1 MTAVNT
7 TITTVMRTVADALKL
22 DGDGKVQESYM
33 KYLECVLRISTKLLQ
48 DARLGGNLNVII
60 GKDTVKMVRLGQQCM
75 ERVAAVVTQIDAQS
89 SSLDSIQIQPSYKP
103 SGTKSEPCTPSDQ
116 FQSSKCNVFPDN
128 VLIPKEQSPL
138 ELAYKQNQQ
147 LMMAYKAR
155 LARLDP
161 KRRMATDYSLT
172 VQRKMAENLAVA
184 KVQEEALKKKMN
196 ERQQRLE
203 EQAARRFG
211 TPTGLTDD
219 DKEQRLIYKKVLEFE
234 QEHLAFNSWRKKLE
248 EKPDDSELI
257 NKLIQE
263 ITRSNEHPLTLKMK
277 SLQKRLYDK
286 LQHIVNEK
294 INIVDQIKVPLSKS
308 LYPTHHWNKSKEQ
321 DNSSEDS
328 KGTSSKREGKIKGH
342 ESESESRTDNEN
354 DSTGDKRQSE
364 NKTDIINDDEVKDTH
379 VPQEMDN
386 KRKSRLE
393 VKEENSDE
401 DEKRDKW
408 EPDYTA
414 ETNDISKVQT
424 EVKKD
429 LEKAIDIGEK
439 ERDKLR
445 DSIRETKGILHQI
458 SQEYDQYNQDNMD
471 ELFDDE
477 NSDESIEDV
486 KGGEKIQEKSIEIH
500 EEDQNDTGKP
510 LKSSASLSDLKSIEM
525 KIKNL
530 KNEAYQRHIKAISQD
545 IHMYL
550 EKMLVLFTICYE
562 QLDCIEGKDQC
573 YACLEKSIFKPVW
586 RYLLGLFRLANEPK
600 ELTLAYVMTE
610 RQTCLPADCSVK
622 LKLQMTDC
630 EEPYNIAVKHLKMFP
645 NQQTLLDKLECLVKC
660 SRLVCQCIEDYFK
673 NQKIPSIGA
682 DDLLPILCYVII
694 KAGQPQILSECL
706 ILEEF
711 IHEGYIMGEEGYCL
725 TSIQTAVGYLVSQ
738 GMDT

>member
-1 MTAVNT
+1 M
-7 TITTVMRTVADALKL
+7 
-22 DGDGKVQESYM
+22 
-33 KYLECVLRISTKLLQ
+33 
-48 DARLGGNLNVII
+48 
-60 GKDTVKMVRLGQQCM
+60 
-75 ERVAAVVTQIDAQS
+75 
-89 SSLDSIQIQPSYKP
+89 
-103 SGTKSEPCTPSDQ
+103 
-116 FQSSKCNVFPDN
+116 
-128 VLIPKEQSPL
+128 
-138 ELAYKQNQQ
+138 
-147 LMMAYKAR
+147 
-155 LARLDP
+155 
-161 KRRMATDYSLT
+161 
-172 VQRKMAENLAVA
+172 
-184 KVQEEALKKKMN
+184 
-196 ERQQRLE
+196 
-203 EQAARRFG
+203 
-211 TPTGLTDD
+211 
-219 DKEQRLIYKKVLEFE
+219 
-234 QEHLAFNSWRKKLE
+234 
-248 EKPDDSELI
+248 
-257 NKLIQE
+257 
-263 ITRSNEHPLTLKMK
+263 
-277 SLQKRLYDK
+277 
-286 LQHIVNEK
+286 
-294 INIVDQIKVPLSKS
+294 
-308 LYPTHHWNKSKEQ
+308 
-321 DNSSEDS
+321 
-328 KGTSSKREGKIKGH
+328 
-342 ESESESRTDNEN
+342 
-354 DSTGDKRQSE
+354 
-364 NKTDIINDDEVKDTH
+364 
-379 VPQEMDN
+379 
-386 KRKSRLE
+386 
-393 VKEENSDE
+393 
-401 DEKRDKW
+401 
-408 EPDYTA
+408 
-414 ETNDISKVQT
+414 
-424 EVKKD
+424 
-429 LEKAIDIGEK
+429 GEK
-439 ERDKLR
+439 EREKLR

-477 NSDESIEDV
+477 NSDESTD
-486 KGGEKIQEKSIEIH
+486 GGKDSENTEKKSIEID
-500 EEDQNDTGKP
+500 EEDQKDTGKS

-622 LKLQMTDC
+622 LKLQMIDC

-673 NQKIPSIGA
+673 NQKIPTIGA

-738 GMDT
+738 GMAT